1 MVLRDAQGLGFAISI
16 EAIAER
22 YEGIKQNL
30 SSLFTKEYCGICGKN
45 SGIINMDF
53 GAAREIEQEIK
64 KNLGGLSR
72 LFGR

>member
-1 MVLRDAQGLGFAISI
+1 MHSALLHCLMFNWFL
-16 EAIAER
+16 
-22 YEGIKQNL
+22 Y
-30 SSLFTKEYCGICGKN
+30 KEYCGICGTN